1 MYAREPSGSVRLSRK
16 ASMLARIDPV
26 AYKTIGK
33 RPRRRGTIS
42 VRRGANFRR
51 TTDGRS
57 LISASDDYGGQH
69 RLRSPRLASGHED
82 KA

>member
-1 MYAREPSGSVRLSRK
+1 MSDSMKFSRK
-16 ASMLARIDPV
+16 SLILARIDPV

-33 RPRRRGTIS
+33 RSRRRSTIS

-57 LISASDDYGGQH
+57 LISASDDYGGHH
-69 RLRSPRLASGHED
+69 RFRSPRPRSDHED